1 MFQCAQHAHLI
12 VRMDGRCG
20 LRVGPAQ
27 LFVHGCSAFF
37 GKLCRQLLPQAG
49 RRFFLGKAHPVQKA
63 LNIQARAAHENGQIS
78 PCRDFLF
85 QRCGHSRKICHTES
99 FVRRQDVHAVVR
111 DAAGL
116 LRRHLCGT
124 DIQPLIDLHGIAADD
139 LAGKAPC
146 QRHAESGF
154 ACGSGAYNGYDRM
167 FIRCVQ
173 TAFPAPFGSISVR
186 RGVRAGRR
194 AAPRRKGSFRPAP
207 VAPAART
214 YPPL

>member
-12 VRMDGRCG
+12 VRVDSRGG
-20 LRVGPAQ
+20 FRVGPAQ
-27 LFVHGCSAFF
+27 FFVHGRAAFF
-37 GKLCRQLLPQAG
+37 GKLCRQLLPQTG

-63 LNIQARAAHENGQIS
+63 LDIQACAAHKDGQIS
-78 PCRDFLF
+78 PCRDLLF
-85 QRCGHSRKICHTES
+85 QRCGHSRKICHTEGL
-99 FVRRQDVHAVVR
+99 VRRQDIHTVVR

-116 LRRHLCGT
+116 LRCHLCGADVQT
-124 DIQPLIDLHGIAADD
+124 LIDLHGIAADD
-139 LAGKAPC
+139 LAGKMPC

-154 ACGSGAYNGYDRM
+154 ACGSGAHNGYDRM

-207 VAPAART
+207 AAPAART
-214 YPPL
+214 YLPL